1 MIILTIINTIAI
13 ATFYLLLFIAQNNIT
28 KKNKGATK
36 YANFK
41 KRKNNQEN

>member
-13 ATFYLLLFIAQNNIT
+13 ATFYLLLFIAQKQMT
-28 KKNKGATK
+28 KKIKECKN

-41 KRKNNQEN
+41 KRENN

>member
-13 ATFYLLLFIAQNNIT
+13 ATFYLLLFLAQ
-28 KKNKGATK
+28 KSLKVKELK
-36 YANFK
+36 YENFK